1 MEEKSDILTAKHAR
15 LEGKMKDAA
24 LSHREAVAVARTE
37 PIAIQATLEKEE
49 RDAKEYKKAAEHK
62 FESYQR
68 DIQVSS

>member
-37 PIAIQATLEKEE
+37 TIAIQATLEKEE